1 MHLKLVFYMRQEYT
15 VYVVFKLLPGE
26 LMSDIKKVAD
36 LDIEIE
42 RDGFLRSLIN
52 HLTGVLQDTVGLE
65 DSKGFISVVGQVMG
79 EEMNAE
85 YKEALSLEKL
95 PKNVL
100 AQVLVDLKKRIKGEF
115 YIIEETQDKIVLGN
129 KKCPFAEKVI
139 GRPSLCMMT
148 TNVFGTIAADSIGY
162 AKVSIDEAIANGD
175 KECRVTVWLNS
186 QSKEANAAKG
196 REFIGD

>member
-1 MHLKLVFYMRQEYT
+1 
-15 VYVVFKLLPGE
+15 
-26 LMSDIKKVAD
+26 
-36 LDIEIE
+36 
-42 RDGFLRSLIN
+42 
-52 HLTGVLQDTVGLE
+52 
-65 DSKGFISVVGQVMG
+65 MG
-79 EEMNAE
+79 EEMNVE

-162 AKVSIDEAIANGD
+162 A
-175 KECRVTVWLNS
+175 
-186 QSKEANAAKG
+186 
-196 REFIGD
+196 

>member
-1 MHLKLVFYMRQEYT
+1 MSKVDEISHLDV
-15 VYVVFKLLPGE
+15 
-26 LMSDIKKVAD
+26 
-36 LDIEIE
+36 EIE

-52 HLTGVLQDTVGLE
+52 HLTGVLQDTIGLE

-95 PKNVL
+95 PKDVL
-100 AQVLVDLKKRIKGEF
+100 VQVLVDLKKRIKGEF

-162 AKVSIDEAIANGD
+162 AKVSIDKAIANGD
-175 KECRVTVWLNS
+175 KECRVTVWLSS